1 MSMTKFD
8 RIAEKLAGTW
18 DQRPDYAA
26 LSGDLALGGIA
37 EAYDAQVVVQ
47 KAFAVKR
54 GPIAGRKIALAA
66 KAMQEFVGIDHPV
79 GGAIFAGDV
88 HHSPA
93 EIRLAD
99 FNHLGLEF
107 ELALTLGED
116 IAPATDHTP
125 DSLKP
130 RLSAA
135 RPAYELIEDRSA
147 DYSDLDVR
155 TMIADNAWC
164 GGVVL
169 GPEIQGWRDMDLAA
183 LPARLSSPGHEDM
196 EGSTAATDP
205 LGSLSWVL
213 NDLGGRG
220 ITVKQGEIVIT
231 GSMLTTQFPEAGDRY
246 LFDICGAS
254 VGLSVI

>member
-1 MSMTKFD
+1 MTKFD
-8 RIAEKLAGTW
+8 RIAERLAGTW
-18 DQRPDYAA
+18 DERPDYEA
-26 LSGDLALGGIA
+26 LTGDVALDSIT
-37 EAYDAQVVVQ
+37 EAYEAQVIVQ
-47 KAFAVKR
+47 QAYAVKR
-54 GPIAGRKIALAA
+54 GAVVGRKIALAA

-79 GGAIFAGDV
+79 GGAIFAGDL
-88 HHSPA
+88 HDSPA
-93 EIRLAD
+93 EIKLAD

-125 DSLKP
+125 ESLKP
-130 RLSAA
+130 RISAA

-147 DYSDLDVR
+147 DYSDLDVK

-169 GPEIQGWRDMDLAA
+169 GPEIAGWRDMNLAA
-183 LPARLSSPGHEDM
+183 LPACLKRPGLEDM

-205 LGSLSWVL
+205 LGSLTWVL
-213 NDLGGRG
+213 NDLGARG

-231 GSMLTTQFPEAGDRY
+231 GSMLTTQFPKGGDSY
-246 LFDICGAS
+246 HFEISGAA
-254 VGLSVI
+254 VEMSVI

>member
-1 MSMTKFD
+1 MTKFD

-18 DQRPDYAA
+18 DQRPNYEA
-26 LSGDLALGGIA
+26 LSGDLALDSIA
-37 EAYDAQVVVQ
+37 EAYEAQIIVQ
-47 KAFAVKR
+47 QAFAVKR
-54 GPIAGRKIALAA
+54 GAIAGRKIALAA

-88 HHSPA
+88 HDSPA
-93 EIRLAD
+93 EIKLAD

-116 IAPATDHTP
+116 VPPSASHSAA
-125 DSLKP
+125 SVAALV
-130 RLSAA
+130 SAA

-147 DYSDLDVR
+147 DYSNLDVK

-169 GPEIQGWRDMDLAA
+169 GPEIEGWRDMDLSA
-183 LPARLSSPGHEDM
+183 LPARLTRPGHEAM
-196 EGSTAATDP
+196 QGSTAATDP
-205 LGSLSWVL
+205 LGSLTWVL
-213 NDLGGRG
+213 NDLGARG

-231 GSMLTTQFPEAGDRY
+231 GSMLTTQFPAAGDVYR
-246 LFDICGAS
+246 FEISGSAVD
-254 VGLSVI
+254 LSVT